1 MLLQYLRE
9 YKIKEVFVE
18 KIKNTNEFDAHG
30 NIQLSGSGILG
41 DFLANKSK
49 LNISRVRADTLGYS
63 QRCFHG
69 STSEVD
75 QSEASK

>member
-9 YKIKEVFVE
+9 YKIKKKLFVE

-41 DFLANKSK
+41 DFLANQIKSK

-69 STSEVD
+69 SL
-75 QSEASK
+75 QR